1 MLNWFRKSS
10 DAAVDPRDA
19 RIKELEELVAKQKA
33 RAERAE
39 ASNRVANEVASQRAA
54 RIIKL
59 EADIDE
65 QSSKITTLSN
75 ANAALKR
82 KYEPVRGP
90 HGRWISKR
98 LPLYNAQVSA

>member
-10 DAAVDPRDA
+10 DVISAKDA
-19 RIKELEELVAKQKA
+19 EIADLKALVKQTA

-39 ASNRVANEVASQRAA
+39 AAHRVANEVASQRAA
-54 RIIKL
+54 RVIKL
-59 EADIDE
+59 EAEIDQ

-75 ANAALKR
+75 LNAALKR

-90 HGRWISKR
+90 HGRWISKQA
-98 LPLYNAQVSA
+98 PAFNAQVSA